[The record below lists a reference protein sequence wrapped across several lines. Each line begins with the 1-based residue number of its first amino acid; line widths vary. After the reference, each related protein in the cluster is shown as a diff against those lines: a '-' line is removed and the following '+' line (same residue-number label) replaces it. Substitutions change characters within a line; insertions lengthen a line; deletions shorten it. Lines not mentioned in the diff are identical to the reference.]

1 MKFFCTQPAATKAKK
16 QRGKRAKCAC
26 FPPSSVSFSCLLGF
40 SDFLHD
46 FAKNF
51 HEGWGLE
58 RGGGVGRGLLA
69 GRGGGGLAR
78 KAFWLDGNTL
88 QVGDNPSVSSTSV
101 EANDKLQSAVNRKFY
116 SIVGYEFV
124 GISIFSQFE
133 ARKRNETWNLKGS

>member
-51 HEGWGLE
+51 HEGCE
-58 RGGGVGRGLLA
+58 RGGGVGWGLL
-69 GRGGGGLAR
+69 GGGAR

>member
-1 MKFFCTQPAATKAKK
+1 MIS
-16 QRGKRAKCAC
+16 QRIFTRAGAWKGAVGLGVAC
-26 FPPSSVSFSCLLGF
+26 
-40 SDFLHD
+40 
-46 FAKNF
+46 
-51 HEGWGLE
+51 WLE
-58 RGGGVGRGLLA
+58 
-69 GRGGGGLAR
+69 GGGGLAR